1 MNKFRLKEEQKRFL
15 EGERQELEARLA
27 PIKAEVTAQLKKA
40 ESATRLYWSQ
50 PLRVLASFTNRGDF
64 QPDLGCVFPS
74 TDEQQGGSRGRAE
87 FEKFVN
93 QTLSQTGLLLS
104 PAGSQRLL
112 YFVLAQAFSEN
123 KADMATP
130 ATWQIAFDRLN
141 ELRCFNEEGGELGYD
156 ESQRVVEPVVEQPKP
171 EPGIEALE
179 GLNLL
184 RREDEAQA
192 RALIANEVFNGE
204 AKTVFRQFI
213 AHVLKTFGHEL
224 TPDEQREIILWFTNN
239 NRSFLDH
246 KAYDACRVNLVR
258 RGILPPGCLTEDEQL
273 TNSIEDEDTTTWQG
287 RRNLKQ
293 ELIAARRRS

>member
-1 MNKFRLKEEQKRFL
+1 MNRFRLKEEQKRFL
-15 EGERQELEARLA
+15 EGEQQELEARLT
-27 PIKAEVTAQLKKA
+27 PIKAEVTAELKKA
-40 ESATRLYWSQ
+40 EVATRLYWSQ
-50 PLRVLASFTNRGDF
+50 PLRVLASFTQREDF

-74 TDEQQGGSRGRAE
+74 TSEQQGGSRGRAE

-93 QTLSQTGLLLS
+93 QTLSQTGFVLS

-123 KADMATP
+123 KADMANP

-141 ELRCFNEEGGELGYD
+141 DLRCFNEEAGELGYD
-156 ESQRVVEPVVEQPKP
+156 ASQRVVAPVVEQLEA

-179 GLNLL
+179 GLNML
-184 RREDEAQA
+184 RREDAALAHQIVA
-192 RALIANEVFNGE
+192 REVFNGE
-204 AKTVFRQFI
+204 AKVVFRQFI

-224 TPDEQREIILWFTNN
+224 TPDEQREMILWFTAN
-239 NRSFLDH
+239 NRSFLDG

-273 TNSIEDEDTTTWQG
+273 ANSIEDEDTATWQG